1 MSGINELLR
10 NIPQIEKLM
19 QDSDIAGLI
28 EETGKVVAANIVR
41 ACVEK
46 HREAVI
52 TGSVLEISNLKNDII
67 FNIKLKIS
75 EKLQRIINGTGIII
89 HTNFGRAP
97 LGENIFNRLKEQL
110 SGFCNLEFHI
120 PTKSR
125 GKRGGFAE
133 ELICHITGAEDAL
146 IVNNNASGV
155 FLILREF
162 AQGKEVIVSRGE
174 LIQIGGGFR
183 IPDIMKES
191 GAVLVETGT
200 TNITAIEDY
209 MSAITKDTA
218 MIFSAHTSNY
228 KIEGFSESPSL
239 RELSKLKNENIIYVR
254 DLGSGN
260 VVQPENELGVFEQ
273 TVYSEIAQGPDI
285 ICFSGD
291 KLLGGCQAG
300 IIAGNKA
307 FISRLRKN
315 QLMRMIR
322 VDKITYMILQETL
335 IEYINGNKNNVELW
349 KLIMQKPDDIM
360 KKVNSFFNIMKDRG
374 ISGCSMITETKAA
387 YGGGS
392 MPGIELDSYGVEISI
407 PETKPNELN
416 DYFLSFTPPI
426 AGIVRD
432 NRYIIDFFT
441 IFERDVNVI
450 INAVESLV
458 NKSAGNI

>member
-1 MSGINELLR
+1 MTNINELLR

-19 QDSDIAGLI
+19 QDRDIAALVK
-28 EETGKVVAANIVR
+28 ETGKGIAADIIR
-41 ACVEK
+41 DCVEK
-46 HREAVI
+46 HRESVINGSAVEV
-52 TGSVLEISNLKNDII
+52 SDLKNNII
-67 FNIKLKIS
+67 SAIKAKIS
-75 EKLQRIINGTGIII
+75 EKLQRVINGTGIII

-97 LGENIFNRLKEQL
+97 LGENIFSKLKDQL
-110 SGFCNLEFHI
+110 SGYCNLEFHI
-120 PTKSR
+120 PSKSR
-125 GKRGGFAE
+125 DKRGGFAE
-133 ELICHITGAEDAL
+133 ELICRITGAEDAL
-146 IVNNNASGV
+146 IVNNNASSV

-200 TNITAIEDY
+200 TNITTIEDY
-209 MSAITKDTA
+209 KSAITKDTA

-228 KIEGFSESPSL
+228 RIEGFSESPPL
-239 RELSKLKNENIIYVR
+239 RELAQLKTENIIYVR

-260 VVQPENELGVFEQ
+260 VVQADNELSGFEQ
-273 TVYSEIAQGPDI
+273 TVYSEISQGPDI

-300 IIAGNKA
+300 VIIGNKS

-315 QLMRMIR
+315 PLMRMIR
-322 VDKITYMILQETL
+322 ADKITYMILQETL
-335 IEYINGNKNNVELW
+335 IEYVNADKNNVELW
-349 KLIMQKPDDIM
+349 KLILQKPIDVKAKINSFLSIM
-360 KKVNSFFNIMKDRG
+360 KERG
-374 ISGCSMITETKAA
+374 IAGNLKITETKAA

-392 MPGIELDSYGVEISI
+392 MPGSELDSYGVDVSVPGI
-407 PETKPNELN
+407 KPNELN
-416 DYFLSFTPPI
+416 DYFLSCVPPI

-441 IFERDVNVI
+441 IFERDIDVI
-450 INAVESLV
+450 AGAIESLA
-458 NKSAGNI
+458 NKSSRNA

>member
-1 MSGINELLR
+1 MTKINELLR

-19 QDSDIAGLI
+19 QDRDIAGLV
-28 EETGKVVAANIVR
+28 EEIGKGIGVGIVR
-41 ACVEK
+41 DCVEK
-46 HREAVI
+46 HREAI
-52 TGSVLEISNLKNDII
+52 TAGNPLDISNLKESII
-67 FNIKLKIS
+67 SNIKVKIS
-75 EKLQRIINGTGIII
+75 EKLQRVINGTGVII

-97 LGENIFNRLKEQL
+97 LGEDMFNRLKDQL

-146 IVNNNASGV
+146 IVNNNASSV

-191 GAVLVETGT
+191 GALLVETGT
-200 TNITAIEDY
+200 TNITTIEDY

-239 RELSKLKNENIIYVR
+239 RELAKLKNENIIYVR

-260 VVQPENELGVFEQ
+260 VVQPENDLGVFEQ
-273 TVYSEIAQGPDI
+273 TVYSEVTQGPDI

-291 KLLGGCQAG
+291 KLLGSCQAG
-300 IIAGNKA
+300 IIVGNSP

-315 QLMRMIR
+315 PLMRMIR

-335 IEYINGNKNNVELW
+335 IEYVNGNKNNIELW
-349 KLIMQKPDDIM
+349 KLIMQQHIDIM
-360 KKVNSFFNIMKDRG
+360 KKINLFLSIMKERG
-374 ISGCSMITETKAA
+374 MSGCFKIAETKAA

-392 MPGIELDSYGVEISI
+392 MPGIELNSCGVEISI
-407 PETKPNELN
+407 PEMKPNELN
-416 DYFLSFTPPI
+416 DYFLSYTPPI

-441 IFERDVNVI
+441 IFEKDIDVI
-450 INAVESLV
+450 ADAAGLLA
-458 NKSAGNI
+458 NKPKKDI